1 MIAALLAV
9 AVVLFGHLMGWH
21 GVDTAAQVFR
31 VNSFRDHGFS
41 LWDYSWYGGH
51 WTLDYSV
58 LYPALAGTLGIL
70 LMTALSAGAASFAF
84 DRLVRSCLPWPGA
97 VLATYS
103 FAAGTLVAA
112 SIGQLTFLAGEAFGI
127 PALLAAARGRRSLA
141 LLLALACTLTS
152 PLTGAFLALAAAA
165 WGLTGLLDG
174 QRERVR
180 LCAGMVAVAGVPIA
194 LAAVLF
200 PGDGPMPYPIVD
212 WAWEMVVAAVIAAMA
227 GRRYRTISAAA
238 ALWMLAASFSELVPS
253 ALGGNIGRLEDMVAL
268 PIGLALTWERLP
280 VLAPVTAVPLL
291 LSQWVPA
298 LDAFTATA
306 QPSTKA
312 SYFAPLDQS
321 LQLLSMGGPA
331 GRVEVIPTE
340 FHWEAA
346 YVADIVP
353 LARGWERQ
361 LDEADNPIFYQP
373 GDLVAATYRDW
384 LVNSGVRFVALPSAP
399 LDTAGKQEA
408 AIVSSGAVPG
418 LDLVWQSAD
427 WKVYEVE
434 GSPGIV
440 SGPARLVSESDGA
453 VVLDARSAGT
463 LTVRI
468 RWSPDWYV
476 VGGAGCL
483 QKANVWLAVN
493 VTGPG
498 PVDLQMSLLQPNRTP
513 CTAGATAVSTV
524 AAGPSGGPGRPG
536 SSRSPDRRP
545 GPDLRS

>member
-31 VNSFRDHGFS
+31 VDSFRDHGFS

-70 LMTALSAGAASFAF
+70 IMTALSAGAASFAF
-84 DRLVRSCLPWPGA
+84 DRLVRSNLPWPSA

-112 SIGQLTFLAGEAFGI
+112 SIGQLTFLAGEAFGM
-127 PALLAAARGRRSLA
+127 PALLAAARGRRTLA
-141 LLLALACTLTS
+141 LMLALACTLTS

-165 WGLTGLLDG
+165 WGLPALLDG
-174 QRERVR
+174 DRDRLR
-180 LCAGMVAVAGVPIA
+180 LCVGMAAVAGIPIA

-200 PGDGPMPYPIVD
+200 PGDGPMPYPIID
-212 WAWEMVVAAVIAAMA
+212 WAWEMVVAAAIAVMA
-227 GRRYRTISAAA
+227 GRRYRIVAAA
-238 ALWMLAASFSELVPS
+238 AGLWMLAATFSELVPS

-268 PIGLALTWERLP
+268 PIGLALAWERLP
-280 VLAPVTAVPLL
+280 ILAPVAAVPLL
-291 LSQWVPA
+291 LSQWGPA
-298 LDAFTATA
+298 WDAFTATA

-312 SYFAPLDQS
+312 SYFAPLNQS
-321 LQLLSMGGPA
+321 LRQLSKGGPA

-346 YVADIVP
+346 YVADVVP

-373 GDLVAATYRDW
+373 GDLVPETYRDW
-384 LVNSGVRFVALPSAP
+384 LVNNGVRFVALPSAP
-399 LDTAGKQEA
+399 LDAAGKEEA

-418 LDLVWQSAD
+418 LKLLWQSPD
-427 WKVYEVE
+427 WKVYKVE
-434 GSPGIV
+434 NSPGIV

-483 QKANVWLAVN
+483 QRANVWLSVN

-513 CTAGATAVSTV
+513 CDAAVTAASTV
-524 AAGPSGGPGRPG
+524 AGPSG
-536 SSRSPDRRP
+536 RP
-545 GPDLRS
+545 GPAGPSRWPDRGTAADQRS